1 MKCRVYYFYFIMPFL
16 LFACLHRPDR
26 SPSQRYRFEQYISYL
41 EEMGYPSSFSYLLN
55 EHDDKVFYAP
65 GHYFGKVKILL
76 KSVSKRLAEV
86 FFKKLPPIVF
96 VQRECFMLGTSFF
109 ERRYAKRS
117 KLIFDFDDSIWLQQV
132 SAGNKKL
139 AFLKNA
145 GKTKNIIRAAH
156 LVIAGNEYLASY
168 ARNYNSN
175 VIIIPST
182 IDTDKYIAK
191 EIVPKENIV
200 IGWSGSFSTI
210 AHFEK
215 AVEALRLLKN
225 KYHNR
230 LSFVVIGDPTYH
242 NESLGITGL
251 PWNAAT
257 ELDDLHR
264 FDIGIM
270 PLPDDEWTRGKC
282 GMKGLQYMA
291 AGIPTV
297 MSPVGVNKEIIQD
310 GENGFLADTTGEWVE
325 KLSRLIESIELQ
337 KKFSINGRKTVV
349 EKYSVAANKHKYL
362 QAMNSVLPIK

>member
-1 MKCRVYYFYFIMPFL
+1 MPKV

-41 EEMGYPSSFSYLLN
+41 EEKGYPSSFSYLLN

-65 GHYFGKVKILL
+65 GHYFGKGVILL

-86 FFKKLPPIVF
+86 FFKRLPPVVF
-96 VQRECFMLGTSFF
+96 VQRECFMLGSAFF
-109 ERRYAKRS
+109 EKRFAKRS
-117 KLIFDFDDSIWLQQV
+117 RLIFDFDDSIWLQQV
-132 SAGNKKL
+132 SEGNKKL

-145 GKTKNIIRAAH
+145 GKTKDIIRAAH

-168 ARNYNSN
+168 AQKYNPQ

-182 IDTDKYIAK
+182 IDTEKYIAK
-191 EIVPKENIV
+191 EIIAKENIV

-210 AHFEK
+210 AHFEN
-215 AVEALRLLKN
+215 AVEALQLLKN

-230 LSFVVIGDPTYH
+230 LSFIVIGDPAYY
-242 NESLGITGL
+242 NEHLSIKGM

-257 ELDDLHR
+257 EVEDLHR

-325 KLSRLIESIELQ
+325 KLSRLIESVELR
-337 KKFSINGRKTVV
+337 KKFSLNGRKTIE
-349 EKYSVAANKHKYL
+349 EKYSVIANRGKYL
-362 QAMNSVLPIK
+362 DAVKSVMIKDPNKYSGVC

>member
-1 MKCRVYYFYFIMPFL
+1 MPKV

-26 SPSQRYRFEQYISYL
+26 SPSQRYRFEQYMNYL
-41 EEMGYPSSFSYLLN
+41 EKQGYPSSFSYLLN

-65 GHYFGKVKILL
+65 GHYFGKGGILL
-76 KSVSKRLAEV
+76 KSVLKRLTEI
-86 FFKKLPPIVF
+86 FFKPLPPVVF
-96 VQRECFMLGTSFF
+96 VQRECFMLGSAFF
-109 ERRYAKRS
+109 EKRFAKRS
-117 KLIFDFDDSIWLQQV
+117 RLIFDFDDSIWLQQV
-132 SAGNKKL
+132 SEGNKKL

-145 GKTKNIIRAAH
+145 GKTKDIIRAAH

-168 ARNYNSN
+168 ARNYNTQ
-175 VIIIPST
+175 VVIIPST
-182 IDTDKYIAK
+182 IDTDKYAVK
-191 EIVPKENIV
+191 EVSEKENIV

-210 AHFEK
+210 AHFES
-215 AVEALRLLKN
+215 AVEALQILKN
-225 KYHNR
+225 KYGNR
-230 LSFVVIGDPTYH
+230 LSFIVIGDPAYY
-242 NESLGITGL
+242 NEPLSIKGM

-257 ELDDLHR
+257 EVEDLHR

-325 KLSRLIESIELQ
+325 KLSRLIESVELR
-337 KKFSINGRKTVV
+337 KKFSLNGRKTVE
-349 EKYSVAANKHKYL
+349 EKYSVIANREKYL
-362 QAMNSVLPIK
+362 DAVKSVMKKRPQ

>member
-1 MKCRVYYFYFIMPFL
+1 MPKI

-26 SPSQRYRFEQYISYL
+26 SPSQRYRFEQYIHYL
-41 EEMGYPSSFSYLLN
+41 EEQGYLSSFSYLLN
-55 EHDDKVFYAP
+55 EHDDKVFYAH
-65 GHYFGKVKILL
+65 GHYFSKLVILL
-76 KSVSKRLAEV
+76 KSVLKRLSEV
-86 FFKKLPPIVF
+86 FFKPLPAVVF
-96 VQRECFMLGTSFF
+96 VQRESFMLGSAFF
-109 ERRYAKRS
+109 EKRFAKRS
-117 KLIFDFDDSIWLQQV
+117 QLIFDFDDSIWLQQV
-132 SAGNKKL
+132 SEGNRRL

-145 GKTKNIIRAAH
+145 GKTKEIIRAAH

-168 ARNYNSN
+168 ARNYNPR

-182 IDTDKYIAK
+182 IDTDKYSTK
-191 EIVPKENIV
+191 EIVAKENIV

-210 AHFEK
+210 AHFES
-215 AVEALRLLKN
+215 AVEALQLLKN

-230 LSFVVIGDPTYH
+230 LSFIVIGDPAYY
-242 NESLGITGL
+242 NEHLSIKGM

-257 ELDDLHR
+257 EVEDLHR

-325 KLSRLIESIELQ
+325 KLSRLIESVELR
-337 KKFSINGRKTVV
+337 KKFSLNGRKTIE
-349 EKYSVAANKHKYL
+349 EKYSVIANRGKYL
-362 QAMNSVLPIK
+362 DAVKSVMIKDPNKYSGVC

>member
-1 MKCRVYYFYFIMPFL
+1 MPEI
-16 LFACLHRPDR
+16 LFACLHRPNR
-26 SPSQRYRFEQYISYL
+26 SPSQRYRFEQYLNYL
-41 EEMGYPSSFSYLLN
+41 EKQGYPSSFSYLLN
-55 EHDDKVFYAP
+55 EHDDKLFYAP
-65 GHYFGKVKILL
+65 GHYFGKGGILL

-86 FFKKLPPIVF
+86 FFKRFPPVVF
-96 VQRECFMLGTSFF
+96 VQRECFMLGSAFF

-117 KLIFDFDDSIWLQQV
+117 RLIFDFDDSIWLQQV
-132 SAGNKKL
+132 SEGNKKL

-145 GKTKNIIRAAH
+145 GKTKEIIRAAH

-168 ARNYNSN
+168 AKTYNPR

-182 IDTDKYIAK
+182 IDTDKYAVK
-191 EIVPKENIV
+191 EVPEKENIV

-215 AVEALRLLKN
+215 AVEALQLLKN

-230 LSFVVIGDPTYH
+230 LSFIVIGDPAYQ
-242 NESLGITGL
+242 NELLSITGM

-257 ELDDLHR
+257 EVEDLHR

-325 KLSRLIESIELQ
+325 KLSRLIESVELR
-337 KKFSINGRKTVV
+337 KKFSLNGRKTVE
-349 EKYSVAANKHKYL
+349 EKYSIIANKEKYL
-362 QAMNSVLPIK
+362 EAIKSVLEEGVLELKG

>member
-1 MKCRVYYFYFIMPFL
+1 MPKV

-41 EEMGYPSSFSYLLN
+41 EEKGYPSSFSYLLN
-55 EHDDKVFYAP
+55 GHDDKVFYAP
-65 GHYFGKVKILL
+65 GHYFGKGVILL

-86 FFKKLPPIVF
+86 FFKRLPPVVF
-96 VQRECFMLGTSFF
+96 VQRECFMLGSAFF
-109 ERRYAKRS
+109 EKRFAKRS
-117 KLIFDFDDSIWLQQV
+117 RLIFDFDDSIWLQQV
-132 SAGNKKL
+132 SEGNKKL

-145 GKTKNIIRAAH
+145 GKTKEIIRAAH

-168 ARNYNSN
+168 ARNYNPR

-182 IDTDKYIAK
+182 IDTNKYTTK
-191 EIVPKENIV
+191 EIVAKENIV

-210 AHFEK
+210 AHFES
-215 AVEALRLLKN
+215 AVEALQLLKK
-225 KYHNR
+225 KYDSR
-230 LSFVVIGDPTYH
+230 LSFIVVGDSAYH
-242 NESLGITGL
+242 NESLCIRGL

-257 ELDDLHR
+257 EVEDLHR

-270 PLPDDEWTRGKC
+270 PLPDDEWTKGKC

-310 GENGFLADTTGEWVE
+310 SENGFLAESTEEWVE
-325 KLSRLIESIELQ
+325 KLSRLIESVELR
-337 KKFSINGRKTVV
+337 KKFSINGRKTVE
-349 EKYSVAANKHKYL
+349 EKYSVHANRGKYL
-362 QAMNSVLPIK
+362 EAIRRVLGDS